1 MLSKSLRVR
10 TRMTIQFVRPLT
22 SGMPDFKPRAV
33 GVLWSAIRALS
44 RIGVINDSDTL
55 EVIRGSVNGVNVK
68 HAPLHVELTIDSVE
82 LYDEITSKLEGENI
96 SFHPELVIKIRRAE

>member
-1 MLSKSLRVR
+1 
-10 TRMTIQFVRPLT
+10 MTIQFVRPLA
-22 SGMPDFKPRAV
+22 SGTLDFKPRAV

-55 EVIRGSVNGVNVK
+55 GVMRGSVNGVNVK

-82 LYDEITSKLEGENI
+82 LYDEIMVKLEEENI
-96 SFHPELVIKIRRAE
+96 SFDSKLVIKIRRGVS